1 MTPRHR
7 KPLKPRDPCLKKID
21 EYIITSYDK
30 VLQINVTKIN
40 VRTLKT
46 RNHCSKYTLE
56 NDDKTVMGDDGWSRL
71 GARPKIRPRT
81 LKTIYE

>member
-1 MTPRHR
+1 MAPRHR

-21 EYIITSYDK
+21 EYIITSNSMPSYDK
-30 VLQINVTKIN
+30 DLQIDVTKIN
-40 VRTLKT
+40 VRTV
-46 RNHCSKYTLE
+46 E

-71 GARPKIRPRT
+71 GARPKIRSRT